1 MYFLKNYKHH
11 LSAGIFRSFH
21 NCIGNL
27 WTLSVCHEKSI
38 WCINQLSVAT
48 SLFIATSDED
58 MRYILLHWNINFIP
72 EQVSLIG
79 TKSNIHFDWNL
90 WLQSREEQH
99 DLKQIYIDK
108 IRKLNKT
115 PGARDSWFENSSTII
130 ENWVR
135 CTWNFET
142 WWNPRKSFRVIV
154 NFEPSWVMLILMSL
168 FH

>member
-1 MYFLKNYKHH
+1 MNSFCLSWKKYLMHQSAISGNIIIYGNIGCRYEIYSATLK
-11 LSAGIFRSFH
+11 
-21 NCIGNL
+21 
-27 WTLSVCHEKSI
+27 
-38 WCINQLSVAT
+38 
-48 SLFIATSDED
+48 
-58 MRYILLHWNINFIP
+58 NINFIP
-72 EQVSLIG
+72 EQVSLIA
-79 TKSNIHFDWNL
+79 TKSNIHSDWNL
-90 WLQSREEQH
+90 WPQSREEQH

-108 IRKLNKT
+108 IRKLNET

-154 NFEPSWVMLILMSL
+154 NFEPSWVMLMSL